1 MSKRLFIAL
10 PLSAPA
16 IAELHALVH
25 MCRRQATNVRWVRPE
40 QMHITLKFLGDV
52 EDERED
58 DITNALEALT
68 AEKPF
73 MFNLAGV
80 GAFPDKRRPRVIWT
94 GIVNGKDEVTDLAK
108 RVDDLLF
115 ERRFARED
123 RAFSAHVTVGRIK
136 EPGDFGALWRTVD
149 ASPFVGANVEAHQ
162 VLLIHSTLTPQGP
175 VYKDLA
181 AIPLRGGA
189 K

>member
-25 MCRRQATNVRWVRPE
+25 MCRRQATVVRWVRPE

-52 EDERED
+52 EEEREC
-58 DITNALEALT
+58 DITGALESLT
-68 AEKPF
+68 TEKPF

-80 GAFPDKRRPRVIWT
+80 GAFPDQRKPRVIWT
-94 GIVNGKDEVTDLAK
+94 GIVTGKDEVSALAK

-115 ERRFARED
+115 AKKFPREERG
-123 RAFSAHVTVGRIK
+123 FSPHVTIGRVK
-136 EPGDFGALWRTVD
+136 EPGEFGALWKTVE
-149 ASPFVGANVEAHQ
+149 ATPFVGMNVDAHQ

-181 AIPLRGGA
+181 VFPLRGGA